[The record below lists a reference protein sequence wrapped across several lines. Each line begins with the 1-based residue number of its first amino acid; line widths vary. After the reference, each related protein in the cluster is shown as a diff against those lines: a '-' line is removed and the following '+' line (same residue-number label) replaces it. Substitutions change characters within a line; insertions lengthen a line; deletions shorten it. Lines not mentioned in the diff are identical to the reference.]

1 MKENQFQKKLIN
13 HIDARMDQIEK
24 LINLSLLNDVLSEY
38 MEGLE
43 EKLSDDIKLVISERN
58 FYITKTEIF
67 SDKVAIYLASNIKM
81 DIKEF
86 RELKDKIN
94 QYGGNLILV
103 FEMESATSVQKRKFY
118 EEKISYYI
126 KDDELYISK

>member
-1 MKENQFQKKLIN
+1 MRENQFQKKIIN

-43 EKLSDDIKLVISERN
+43 EKLSDDIKQVISERN

-86 RELKDKIN
+86 RELKDEIN